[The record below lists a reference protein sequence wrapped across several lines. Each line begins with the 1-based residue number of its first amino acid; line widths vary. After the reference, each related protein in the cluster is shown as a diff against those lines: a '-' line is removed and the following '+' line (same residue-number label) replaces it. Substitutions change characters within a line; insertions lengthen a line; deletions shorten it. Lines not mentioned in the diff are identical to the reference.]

1 MIVDLDKGDRIADL
15 DNLSW
20 KIDVVKIDDRRVG
33 SFIGL
38 ENNQLL
44 FIVFDHSWQYGCE
57 FIGSILLIWDF

>member
-1 MIVDLDKGDRIADL
+1 MIVDVDKGDCIADF
-15 DNLSW
+15 DNLSS

-44 FIVFDHSWQYGCE
+44 FIVFDHLW
-57 FIGSILLIWDF
+57 